1 MAFLQRFDFTL
12 TVNAGGAGTIFS
24 AGPVMGEIRQIS
36 YVPDGS
42 FPLATGAV
50 LTITGEV
57 SATPLITITGIGTV
71 AVTFAPRQATHTTAA
86 AAALYA
92 AAGIAVLDRIALAG
106 ERIKVVISGGG
117 VSMTGQ
123 LTILVG

>member
-1 MAFLQRFDFTL
+1 MAYLQRIGVAL
-12 TVNAGGAGTIFS
+12 PVSAGGAGTFFS
-24 AGPVMGEIRQIS
+24 ADPVMGEIRQIS

-42 FPLATGAV
+42 NPLSTGAV

-71 AVTFAPRQATHTTAA
+71 AVTFAPRQATHTVAGAA
-86 AAALYA
+86 SLYA
-92 AAGIAVLDRIALAG
+92 AAGTAVADRIALAG
-106 ERIKVVISGGG
+106 ERIKVVVSGGG

-123 LTILVG
+123 LSILVG